1 MARKDPV
8 VSSFELPTAPAG
20 EGALPVRPKPYLH
33 DRLRAWLCIM
43 AWMLAAAMG
52 LAAFMV
58 AGNWEH
64 VDRIKS
70 PHLVLPL
77 CVLCVASG
85 ALALRRGWLGVASV
99 FLASS
104 SVAVYLAVST
114 PYLTGGFYFAAFVVF
129 CTLVSITSL
138 ARRAA

>member
-1 MARKDPV
+1 
-8 VSSFELPTAPAG
+8 
-20 EGALPVRPKPYLH
+20 
-33 DRLRAWLCIM
+33 M

-70 PHLVLPL
+70 SHLVLPL
-77 CVLCVASG
+77 CLLCLASG
-85 ALALRRGWLGVASV
+85 LLALRPGWLGVVSV

-104 SVAVYLAVST
+104 SVALYLAVST

-138 ARRAA
+138 ARRAV